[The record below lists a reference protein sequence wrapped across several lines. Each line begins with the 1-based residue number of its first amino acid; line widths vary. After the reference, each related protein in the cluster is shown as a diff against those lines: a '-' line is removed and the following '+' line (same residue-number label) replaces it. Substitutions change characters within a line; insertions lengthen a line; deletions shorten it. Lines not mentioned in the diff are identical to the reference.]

1 MNDYLASH
9 YDLESPE
16 IASVADEL
24 SLWAAPFG
32 LRLLDTV
39 QYKQSMKAL
48 DIGFGL
54 GFPLIELSMR
64 LGTSSEVYGIDPW
77 KAGIARTEMKLR
89 VYGLTNV
96 HIVEGRAEN
105 LPFADSFFDLIV
117 SNNGLNNVD
126 DITKT
131 LSEVSRVAKTGT
143 QFVFTFNTDQ
153 TFPEFYSAYRETL
166 YELGI
171 PEFNKRLHEHIF
183 EKRKPVMFMEG
194 LVRQSGFSVNTVRD
208 DLFYFRYADG
218 TAMLNHF
225 FIKLAFLES
234 WRNIVPPEHREKVF
248 HRIEERLNNRSKEI
262 GELKMEIPFV
272 IFDCKKR

>member
-1 MNDYLASH
+1 MTDYLASY

-16 IASVADEL
+16 IASATDEL

-39 QYKQSMKAL
+39 RYKQSMKAL
-48 DIGFGL
+48 DIGFGS

-64 LGTSSEVYGIDPW
+64 LGKSSEVYGIDLW
-77 KAGIARTEMKLR
+77 KAGVARAEMKLR
-89 VYGLTNV
+89 KYGLTNV
-96 HIVEGRAEN
+96 HIVEGMAEN
-105 LPFADSFFDLIV
+105 LPFADNFFDLIV
-117 SNNGLNNVD
+117 SNNGLNNVA

-143 QFVFTFNTDQ
+143 QFVFTFNTDR

-183 EKRKPVMFMEG
+183 EKRKPVIFLDR

-208 DLFYFRYADG
+208 DMFYLRYADG

-234 WRNIVPPEHREKVF
+234 WRNIVPPAHRERLF
-248 HRIEERLNNRSKEI
+248 RRIEERLNDKSKEL
-262 GELKMEIPFV
+262 GGLKMEVPFV
-272 IFDCKKR
+272 VFDCEKR